1 MDPVPP
7 ELEVEA
13 PEGPGDLE
21 LQVDAPQSPDDLDM
35 ANSMNM
41 QALVQQLRAEAAQ
54 QIEAAVATVWNKGL
68 KGLQQAQEKRA
79 AQNAALEAELQTFK
93 ERQELLVQ
101 ENKKLRGAVESLV
114 RCMSGLAVYPP
125 TPGGQGSDFFSFFE
139 GNEVFTSAQSPAS
152 MARDPF
158 KMSESLNI
166 PEPLKKPACPPPLP
180 PPGISRES
188 SSGTAAASTA
198 PQTPTSSV
206 DSEPATGQTT
216 FSFTLRKADGVSL
229 GLDVSHAK
237 GSTGLC
243 VEKIQAGGAV
253 EAWNRQCP
261 TTAHEAET
269 RVVLP
274 GDMVVAVNNVSGEPN
289 AMLAECRNR
298 QLLRI
303 TIRRPAAPAQDK
315 PAGAPSG
322 CTLEAEQKLN
332 QLRKDRLDPPRHE
345 LSVKQNAVDH
355 AAGHQSLQFAKFG
368 G

>member
-21 LQVDAPQSPDDLDM
+21 LQVEAPQGPGDLDVPNAM
-35 ANSMNM
+35 DM

-125 TPGGQGSDFFSFFE
+125 TPGGQGSDIFSFFE
-139 GNEVFTSAQSPAS
+139 GNEVFTSAQSQAS

-229 GLDVSHAK
+229 GFDVSHAK

-303 TIRRPAAPAQDK
+303 TIRRPAAPSQDK

-322 CTLEAEQKLN
+322 CL
-332 QLRKDRLDPPRHE
+332 PPRQE

>member
-21 LQVDAPQSPDDLDM
+21 LQVEAPQSPNDLDM
-35 ANSMNM
+35 PNSVNM

-125 TPGGQGSDFFSFFE
+125 TPQGSDFFSGFFE

-322 CTLEAEQKLN
+322 CL
-332 QLRKDRLDPPRHE
+332 PPRQE